1 MPCVPVGGD
10 EAVDEDE
17 HLELGQV
24 VAGARV
30 HAAPERQERARTRR
44 HLRCDRTRRTRQ
56 CTSKTTNSLGWPLM
70 LHCY

>member
-1 MPCVPVGGD
+1 MIVYIYIPVGGD

-30 HAAPERQERARTRR
+30 RAAPERQERAGTRRR

-56 CTSKTTNSLGWPLM
+56 YIQND
-70 LHCY
+70 